1 MHGPTAASMVASA
14 IQRNKEKRFPSVLS
28 DPNLNQTQRQGFELL
43 PSGMESTGTATP
55 DTMGSRSPVL
65 TGPGMGGLPGQGRG
79 QGQQYYAPFG
89 GAGLGDL
96 SAMMFPSADPFAY
109 PNQAMLSY
117 DSRHGQQGKTSEG
130 QGQGQAGYLPSNAPD
145 SMGAQNMFLS
155 SNVGGGGGGGGVNLG
170 YDSLEGQIFGPMA
183 PYLVTQEGGM
193 GMGMEMG
200 MDLSGVTGL
209 DPGMGGG
216 GLTPG
221 AGYED
226 MFGGEYFGKWGGGGG
241 GEGGGNI

>member
-1 MHGPTAASMVASA
+1 MVSSA
-14 IQRNKEKRFPSVLS
+14 MQRNKEKRFPSVLS
-28 DPNLNQTQRQGFELL
+28 DPNLNQTRQAFEML

-55 DTMGSRSPVL
+55 DTMRSLSPVL
-65 TGPGMGGLPGQGRG
+65 SGPVIPSQGLAQG

-109 PNQAMLSY
+109 PNQPMLSY
-117 DSRHGQQGKTSEG
+117 DSRHGQQGKTEG
-130 QGQGQAGYLPSNAPD
+130 QGQTGYLPSNAPD
-145 SMGAQNMFLS
+145 SMRAQNMFLG
-155 SNVGGGGGGGGVNLG
+155 SNVGGGHGGGGAGVNLG

-183 PYLVTQEGGM
+183 PYLVSQEGGM

-226 MFGGEYFGKWGGGGG
+226 MFGGEYFGKWEHGAGD
-241 GEGGGNI
+241 GGNL